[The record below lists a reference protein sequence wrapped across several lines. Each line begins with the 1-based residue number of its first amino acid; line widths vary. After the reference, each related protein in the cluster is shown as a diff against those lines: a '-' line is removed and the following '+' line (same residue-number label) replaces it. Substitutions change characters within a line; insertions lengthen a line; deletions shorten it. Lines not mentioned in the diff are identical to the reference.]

1 MDGPTGAMTVAQMR
15 VRTMA
20 AATVRLMAVRKIRII
35 FSLFCVLSTCPAC
48 LVAPAGSYQSPAS
61 LSPTEKRFGV
71 GGAAGVGVSGLS
83 ESGSLGGEGSVFF
96 DFGITHYLDFRMQ
109 LAGQAWFTMKDVPWA
124 LGGTTEAK
132 ITNRAGDKALLVSI
146 SIMGF
151 SDYIVMTPGVGGTF
165 ELMETSNYR
174 IIGTTRVAYGLLLW
188 TLQIGFYLGID
199 IPAGNHALRP
209 EAGAICY
216 FITDKSEVG
225 DCTFGLGAAFLF

>member
-1 MDGPTGAMTVAQMR
+1 MTVR
-15 VRTMA
+15 MA
-20 AATVRLMAVRKIRII
+20 AATVRLTAVRKIRRDARVKWPLVILY
-35 FSLFCVLSTCPAC
+35 FYLVGTCYAC

-83 ESGSLGGEGSVFF
+83 ESGSVGGEGSVFF
-96 DFGITHYLDFRMQ
+96 DFGITHYLDLRLL
-109 LAGQAWFTMKDVPWA
+109 LAGQAWFNMKDVPWA

-132 ITNRAGDKALLVSI
+132 ITNGAGDKALLLGI

-151 SDYIVMTPGVGGTF
+151 SDHLVMTPGVGGTF
-165 ELMETSNYR
+165 ELMESDGFR
-174 IIGTTRVAYGLLLW
+174 IIGTARAAYGLLLW
-188 TLQIGFYLGID
+188 AMQLGLYLGFD
-199 IPAGNHALRP
+199 ITVGNQSLRP

-225 DCTFGLGAAFLF
+225 DCTFGLSAAFMF